1 MKIARSIFSAL
12 RTLFICLVLASTA
25 SPAGAFEFEGPFPS
39 GNYPFTVKDSGV
51 EVQIDTD
58 TKVEW
63 LDYERVIFTA
73 LSPGQPRL
81 QGKPTPGQMPY
92 AGRVM
97 VWNTRTDEVKEYSPG
112 QLLCAKRGYVSIA
125 YTTGVSTEGKPVI
138 RTLTGTFGQEEDK
151 PAWKPGDPKIHR
163 DGHTCTFYDGLPFSP
178 EPNHVLL
185 PLREQDGVLDFGPKG
200 KSYSA
205 TQPVYVIRPDGTRI
219 ELPIK
224 AREADGVWWD
234 DWAGVYLLAQ
244 LRAGGFVSP
253 REPDTLPILY
263 PDGRLE
269 RYPLPA
275 SYWPRNQTSR
285 VVLTK
290 RGLLVANDGIGIPA
304 GNKGKSGAYLIRD
317 NSVARLVDWY
327 VGNERVDS
335 RGTHRGIAV
344 SPNGCKVAFKHGEG
358 LRYTTPHTIKMINVC
373 EGE

>member
-1 MKIARSIFSAL
+1 MYSAL
-12 RTLFICLVLASTA
+12 RTLFICLILASTT
-25 SPAGAFEFEGPFPS
+25 SQVRAFEFEGPFPS
-39 GNYPFTVKDSGV
+39 GNYPFTVKGSGV

-58 TKVEW
+58 TKLEW
-63 LDYERVIFTA
+63 LDDERVIFTA

-97 VWNTRTDEVKEYSPG
+97 VWNTRTGEVKEYSPG
-112 QLLCAKRGYVSIA
+112 RLWCSYKGYVSIF
-125 YTTGVSTEGKPVI
+125 YTAGVSADGKYII
-138 RTLTGTFGQEEDK
+138 RVRSGQFGHEQDK
-151 PAWKPGDPKIHR
+151 PAWKTGDPKLHA
-163 DGHTCTFYDGLPFSP
+163 DVHTCAINDGPTFNPDPS
-178 EPNHVLL
+178 HVLL
-185 PLREQDGVLDFGPKG
+185 HLREQDGVLDFGPKG

-205 TQPVYVIRPDGTRI
+205 TQPVSVIRPDGTRI

-224 AREADGVWWD
+224 AREAQGVWWN

-244 LRAGGFVSP
+244 LRYGGFISP

-275 SYWPRNQTSR
+275 SYWQRNETSR

-290 RGLLVANDGIGIPA
+290 RGLFVANDGVGIPA
-304 GNKGKSGAYLIRD
+304 GNKGESGAYLIRG

-327 VGNERVDS
+327 VGNEHVDS

-358 LRYTTPHTIKMINVC
+358 LRYTTSHTIKMINVC